1 MATEADAKS
10 LSELEREAEHMR
22 ADLVDTVDKLHSR
35 VSPQAIKEEV
45 KAYVREASYDLVHN
59 LERRARENP
68 LQTVAVAAGL
78 VPGMALPDQYSCA
91 HSFGRSRPRAHPDGW
106 LNEID
111 SLARA

>member
-10 LSELEREAEHMR
+10 LSELEREAEHTR

-45 KAYVREASYDLVHN
+45 KAYAREASYDLVHN

-68 LQTVAVAAGL
+68 SRQ
-78 VPGMALPDQYSCA
+78 LPL
-91 HSFGRSRPRAHPDGW
+91 RPAWHTRYGA
-106 LNEID
+106 
-111 SLARA
+111 S